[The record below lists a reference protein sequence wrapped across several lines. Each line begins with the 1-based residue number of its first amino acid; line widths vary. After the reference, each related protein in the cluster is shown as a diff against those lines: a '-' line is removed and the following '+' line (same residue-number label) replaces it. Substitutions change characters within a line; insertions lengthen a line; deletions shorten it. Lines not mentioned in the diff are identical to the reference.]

1 MKKYKTPT
9 MKLHELKTGRLMQSA
24 SGKAQTETLS
34 DGESITFD
42 PEEY

>member
-9 MKLHELKTGRLMQSA
+9 MKLHELKTDRVMQFA
-24 SGKAQTETLS
+24 SGNARTETLS